1 MVEGFA
7 YGRRAKIESF
17 MKKRDLF
24 QLVCALAL
32 ASIAI
37 PKVSPRLPDL
47 TQAKIYSSRFPR
59 LFDCFKWKT

>member
-1 MVEGFA
+1 
-7 YGRRAKIESF
+7 

-59 LFDCFKWKT
+59 LFECFKWKT